1 MVEIL
6 KKIVKKDDKTY
17 VNLFLKLENGK
28 TIPIS
33 VKQVKV
39 NNELKNSADF
49 SILCAI
55 AKKVN

>member
-6 KKIVKKDDKTY
+6 KKIVKKDNKTY

-39 NNELKNSADF
+39 NNELKNSVDF

-55 AKKVN
+55 AKKVD

>member
-6 KKIVKKDDKTY
+6 KKIVKKDGKTY

-33 VKQVKV
+33 VKQVKF

-55 AKKVN
+55 AKKVD